1 MSATRLLIVEDDPGA
16 GEALS
21 TAFRTDGYDVVLAT
35 DGLEARKKF
44 ADGGW
49 DVILTDVV
57 MEGVDGLTLLR
68 EFVATESVPPIIVMT
83 AYGSVERAVQ
93 AMKDGAHDFLEKPLD
108 LHALRTL
115 VGNAVAQR
123 RKEPQNKALR
133 ARIRSDKKTL
143 LPGSSSAM
151 LRVIEQAKNVART
164 NASVLIQGESG
175 TGKELIARLVH
186 TESMRVD
193 GPMVAVNCAGLT
205 ESIIESELFGHMKG
219 AFTGAVRSK
228 KGKFE
233 LADGGTLFLDEI
245 GEIPMAVQVK
255 LLRVLQEREVERVGG
270 EEPVK
275 IDVRL
280 VCATHRTLEDM
291 VKEGTFRED
300 LYYRIK
306 VIVLRLPSLRE
317 RAGDIPELVEHFRV
331 LVNERNRRDVKGF
344 TDEAVAQ
351 LQSYS
356 LPGNVRELENVVEQA
371 IVLSRGEIVGAAGLP
386 TEISGD
392 EGPQDVLRIKV
403 GTSLAETEKDLI
415 LETLKKVGGN
425 KTQAAK
431 LLGIGVR
438 TLYRKL
444 EEYERSA
451 SGSGETPPADS

>member
-1 MSATRLLIVEDDPGA
+1 MSRGRLLIVEDDPGA
-16 GEALS
+16 GQALEQ
-21 TAFRTDGYDVVLAT
+21 AFRDEDCDTVLAT
-35 DGLEARKKF
+35 TGSEGRERF
-44 ADGGW
+44 AEGGW
-49 DVILTDVV
+49 SLVLTDVV
-57 MEGVDGLTLLR
+57 MPDVDGLTLLK
-68 EFVATESVPPIIVMT
+68 EFVGARDAPPVIVMT

-108 LHALRTL
+108 LTSLRALVR
-115 VGNAVAQR
+115 NAIGQR
-123 RKEPQNKALR
+123 RREPKNKTLR
-133 ARIRSDKKTL
+133 ARIRKDKRTL
-143 LPGSSSAM
+143 IPGSSPLM
-151 LRVIEQAKNVART
+151 LRVIEQARKVAHT

-175 TGKELIARLVH
+175 TGKELIARLIHVD
-186 TESMRVD
+186 SMRVD

-205 ESIIESELFGHMKG
+205 ESIIESELFGHVKG

-245 GEIPMAVQVK
+245 GEIPLPVQVK

-270 EEPVK
+270 EGPIP

-280 VCATHRTLEDM
+280 VSATHRDIDAM

-306 VIVLRLPSLRE
+306 VIVLRLPALRE
-317 RAGDIPELVEHFRV
+317 RPEDIPELVEHFRV
-331 LVNERNRRDVKGF
+331 LANERNRRSVESF
-344 TDEAVAQ
+344 TDAA
-351 LQSYS
+351 LRKLMSHS
-356 LPGNVRELENVVEQA
+356 WPGNVRELENVVEQA
-371 IVLSRGEIVGAAGLP
+371 VVLARGKTIDVGNLPEEI
-386 TEISGD
+386 TGD
-392 EGPQDVLRIKV
+392 EGPQDVLRIPV

-415 LETLKKVGGN
+415 LETLKKTGGN

-444 EEYERSA
+444 EEYESE
-451 SGSGETPPADS
+451 S